1 MLSAMDL
8 FQLQTF
14 IAVVQEG
21 SFSRAAQKLHRS
33 QPAISQTIRKLEE
46 ELGEPL
52 LDRSSRDGTLTDAGQ
67 VMYEYAQKLVNL
79 RGEAQAALTELRE
92 LHRGKLSIAA
102 NEFTCLYL
110 LPVLDEF
117 RRQYPTIKITVLR
130 ALASHIP
137 DELLSH
143 NAELGVISFRP
154 TSSDLQSICVYSD
167 RLMFVVH
174 RGHPL
179 SEQPRVKIQ
188 QLGAEVF
195 IAHNVQSPYRLKVIE
210 AFRKSKTLLNMNV
223 ELPTIES
230 IKKFVAMGNGVALLP
245 RISVRE
251 ELGPKLVS
259 VPVPELQFERKLRI
273 VYRKGSKLS
282 HAARAFLKVAQSFA
296 EMREDYLYAVE
307 R

>member
-1 MLSAMDL
+1 MDL
-8 FQLQTF
+8 FELQTF

-46 ELGEPL
+46 EVGEAL

-67 VMYEYAQKLVNL
+67 VMYDYAQRLVNL
-79 RGEAQAALTELRE
+79 RTEARGALTELRE

-117 RRQYPTIKITVLR
+117 RRLYSTIKIMVVR
-130 ALASHIP
+130 SLASRIP
-137 DELLSH
+137 DELLNH
-143 NAELGVISFRP
+143 NAELGVTSFRP
-154 TSSDLQSICVYSD
+154 NSPELQSICVYSD
-167 RLMFVVH
+167 QLTFVVH

-179 SEQPRVKIQ
+179 SGQSRVKIQ

-210 AFRKSKTLLNMNV
+210 AFRKSKTPLNMNV

-245 RISVRE
+245 RIAVQE
-251 ELGPKLVS
+251 ELGSKLVS

-296 EMREDYLYAVE
+296 QTRKDYLYFVE

>member
-1 MLSAMDL
+1 MDL

-67 VMYEYAQKLVNL
+67 VMYEYAQKLANL
-79 RGEAQAALTELRE
+79 RAEAQAALTELRE

-102 NEFTCLYL
+102 NEFTSLYL

-117 RRQYPTIKITVLR
+117 RRLYPTIKITVLR
-130 ALASHIP
+130 ALASRIP

-154 TSSDLQSICVYSD
+154 TSPDLQSICVYSD
-167 RLMFVVH
+167 QLTFVVH

-210 AFRKSKTLLNMNV
+210 AFRKSKTPLNMNV

-251 ELGPKLVS
+251 ELGPKLVT

-296 EMREDYLYAVE
+296 ETRDDYLYSVE

>member
-1 MLSAMDL
+1 MEL
-8 FQLQTF
+8 FELQTF
-14 IAVVQEG
+14 VAVVQEG

-52 LDRSSRDGTLTDAGQ
+52 LDRSSRDGTITDAGQ
-67 VMYEYAQKLVNL
+67 VMYAYAQKLINL
-79 RGEAQAALTELRE
+79 RTEAQGALTELRQ
-92 LHRGKLSIAA
+92 LHSGKLSIAA

-117 RRQYPTIKITVLR
+117 RRLYPTIKITVVR
-130 ALASHIP
+130 SLASRIP

-143 NAELGVISFRP
+143 NAELGVISFHP
-154 TSSDLQSICVYSD
+154 SSPELQSIAVYSD
-167 RLMFVVH
+167 RLTFIVH
-174 RGHPL
+174 RAHPL
-179 SEQPRVKIQ
+179 AGQSRVKIQ

-195 IAHNVQSPYRLKVIE
+195 IAHNVASPYRLKVID
-210 AFRKSKTLLNMNV
+210 AFRKSKTPLNMNV

-245 RISVRE
+245 RISVQE
-251 ELGPKLVS
+251 DLGPKLVT

-273 VYRKGSKLS
+273 IYRKRSKLS
-282 HAARAFLKVAQSFA
+282 HAAKAFLKVAQSFA
-296 EMREDYLYAVE
+296 QNREDYMYTIE

>member
-1 MLSAMDL
+1 MDL
-8 FQLQTF
+8 FELQTF
-14 IAVVQEG
+14 MAVVQEG

-46 ELGEPL
+46 ELGEAL

-67 VMYEYAQKLVNL
+67 LIYDYAQKLINL
-79 RGEAQAALTELRE
+79 RSEAHGALTELRE
-92 LHRGKLSIAA
+92 LHHGKLNIAA

-117 RRQYPTIKITVLR
+117 RRLYPTIKITVLR
-130 ALASHIP
+130 SLASRIP
-137 DELLSH
+137 DELLNH

-154 TSSDLQSICVYSD
+154 NSPELQSICVYSD
-167 RLMFVVH
+167 QLTFIVH
-174 RGHPL
+174 RKHPL
-179 SEQPRVKIQ
+179 SGHSQVKIQ
-188 QLGAEVF
+188 QLGAESF
-195 IAHNVQSPYRLKVIE
+195 IAHHVQSPYRLKVID
-210 AFRKSKTLLNMNV
+210 AFRRSKTPLNMTV

-245 RISVRE
+245 RISVQE
-251 ELGPKLVS
+251 ELGSKLVS
-259 VPVPELQFERKLRI
+259 VPVPELQFERKLRM
-273 VYRKGSKLS
+273 VYRKRSKLS

-296 EMREDYLYAVE
+296 DTRENYLYAVE

>member
-1 MLSAMDL
+1 MDL

-21 SFSRAAQKLHRS
+21 SFSRAAHKLNRS

-46 ELGEPL
+46 ELGEAL

-67 VMYEYAQKLVNL
+67 VVYEYAQKLVNL
-79 RGEAQAALTELRE
+79 RMEAQGALTELRE
-92 LHRGKLSIAA
+92 LNRGKLSIAA

-117 RRQYPTIKITVLR
+117 RRLYPTIKITVQR
-130 ALASHIP
+130 SLASRIP
-137 DELLSH
+137 DELLNH
-143 NAELGVISFRP
+143 NAELGVVSFRP
-154 TSSDLQSICVYSD
+154 NSPDLQSISVYSD
-167 RLMFVVH
+167 QLTFIVH
-174 RGHPL
+174 RKHPL
-179 SEQPRVKIQ
+179 ADQERVKIQ

-195 IAHNVQSPYRLKVIE
+195 IAHNVQSPYRLKVID
-210 AFRKSKTLLNMNV
+210 AFRKSKTPLNMSV

-245 RISVRE
+245 RIAVQE
-251 ELGPKLVS
+251 DLGTKLVNI
-259 VPVPELQFERKLRI
+259 PVPELQFERKLRI
-273 VYRKGSKLS
+273 VYRKRSQLS
-282 HAARAFLKVAQSFA
+282 HAAKAFLRVAQSFA
-296 EMREDYLYAVE
+296 QAREDYMYAVE

>member
-1 MLSAMDL
+1 MDL

-21 SFSRAAQKLHRS
+21 SFSRAAHKLNRS

-46 ELGEPL
+46 ELGEAL

-67 VMYEYAQKLVNL
+67 VVYEYAQKLVNL
-79 RGEAQAALTELRE
+79 RMEAQGALTELRE
-92 LHRGKLSIAA
+92 LNRGRLSIAA

-117 RRQYPTIKITVLR
+117 RRLYPTIKITVQR
-130 ALASHIP
+130 SLASRIP
-137 DELLSH
+137 DELLNH
-143 NAELGVISFRP
+143 NAELGVVSFRP
-154 TSSDLQSICVYSD
+154 NSPDLQSISVYSD
-167 RLMFVVH
+167 QLTFIVH
-174 RGHPL
+174 RKHPL
-179 SEQPRVKIQ
+179 AGLERVKIQ

-195 IAHNVQSPYRLKVIE
+195 IAHNVQSPYRLKVID
-210 AFRKSKTLLNMNV
+210 AFRKSKTPLNMNV

-245 RISVRE
+245 RISVE
-251 ELGPKLVS
+251 EDLGTKFVS

-273 VYRKGSKLS
+273 VYRKRSQLS
-282 HAARAFLKVAQSFA
+282 HAAKAFLRVAQSFA
-296 EMREDYLYAVE
+296 QSREDYMYAVE

>member
-1 MLSAMDL
+1 MDL

-67 VMYEYAQKLVNL
+67 VMYDYAQKLVNL
-79 RGEAQAALTELRE
+79 RGEAQAALTELHE

-117 RRQYPTIKITVLR
+117 RRLYPTIKITVLR
-130 ALASHIP
+130 ALASRIP

-154 TSSDLQSICVYSD
+154 TSPDLQSICVYSD
-167 RLMFVVH
+167 QLTFVVH

-179 SEQPRVKIQ
+179 SEQTRVKIQ

-210 AFRKSKTLLNMNV
+210 AFRKSKTPLNMNV

-259 VPVPELQFERKLRI
+259 IPVPELQFERKLRI

-296 EMREDYLYAVE
+296 ETREDYLYSVE

>member
-1 MLSAMDL
+1 MEL
-8 FQLQTF
+8 FELQTF
-14 IAVVQEG
+14 MAVVQEG

-52 LDRSSRDGTLTDAGQ
+52 LDRSSRDGTITDAGQ
-67 VMYEYAQKLVNL
+67 VMYAYAQKLINL
-79 RGEAQAALTELRE
+79 RTEAQGALTELRQ
-92 LHRGKLSIAA
+92 LHSGKLSIAA

-117 RRQYPTIKITVLR
+117 RRLYPTIKITVVR
-130 ALASHIP
+130 SLASRIP

-143 NAELGVISFRP
+143 NAELGVISFHP
-154 TSSDLQSICVYSD
+154 SSPELQSIAVYSD
-167 RLMFVVH
+167 RLTFIVH
-174 RGHPL
+174 RAHPL
-179 SEQPRVKIQ
+179 AGQLRVKIQ

-195 IAHNVQSPYRLKVIE
+195 IAHNVASPYRLKVID
-210 AFRKSKTLLNMNV
+210 AFRKSKTPLNMNV

-245 RISVRE
+245 RISVQE
-251 ELGPKLVS
+251 DLGPKLVT

-273 VYRKGSKLS
+273 VYRKRSKLS

-296 EMREDYLYAVE
+296 QNRDDYMYAIE

>member
-1 MLSAMDL
+1 MDL

-21 SFSRAAQKLHRS
+21 SFSRAAHKLNRS

-46 ELGEPL
+46 ELGEAL

-67 VMYEYAQKLVNL
+67 VVYEYAQKLVNL
-79 RGEAQAALTELRE
+79 RMEAQGALTELRE
-92 LHRGKLSIAA
+92 LSRGKLSIAA

-117 RRQYPTIKITVLR
+117 RRLYPTIKIAVQR
-130 ALASHIP
+130 SLASRIP
-137 DELLSH
+137 DELLNH
-143 NAELGVISFRP
+143 NAELGVVSFRP
-154 TSSDLQSICVYSD
+154 NSPDLQSISVYSD
-167 RLMFVVH
+167 QLTFIVH
-174 RGHPL
+174 RKHPL
-179 SEQPRVKIQ
+179 AGQDRVKIQ

-195 IAHNVQSPYRLKVIE
+195 IAHNVQSPYRLKVID
-210 AFRKSKTLLNMNV
+210 AFRKSKTPLNMNV

-245 RISVRE
+245 RIAVQE
-251 ELGPKLVS
+251 DLGMKLVN

-273 VYRKGSKLS
+273 VYRKRSQLS
-282 HAARAFLKVAQSFA
+282 HAATAFLRVAQSFA
-296 EMREDYLYAVE
+296 QAREDYMYAVE

>member
-1 MLSAMDL
+1 MDL

-14 IAVVQEG
+14 IAVVEEG
-21 SFSRAAQKLHRS
+21 SFSRAAHKLHRS

-46 ELGEPL
+46 ELSEPL

-67 VMYEYAQKLVNL
+67 VVYEYAQKLVNL
-79 RGEAQAALTELRE
+79 RVEAQGALAELRE
-92 LHRGKLSIAA
+92 LQRGKLSIAA

-117 RRQYPTIKITVLR
+117 RRLYPTVKITVLR
-130 ALASHIP
+130 SLASRIP
-137 DELLSH
+137 DDLLSH
-143 NAELGVISFRP
+143 NAELGVVSFRP
-154 TSSDLQSICVYSD
+154 NSPELQSICVYSD
-167 RLMFVVH
+167 QLAFIVH
-174 RGHPL
+174 RKHPL
-179 SEQPRVKIQ
+179 SGQLRVKIQ

-210 AFRKSKTLLNMNV
+210 AFRKSKTPLNMTV

-245 RISVRE
+245 RIAVQE

-259 VPVPELQFERKLRI
+259 VPVPELQFERKLRL
-273 VYRKGSKLS
+273 VYRKRSKLS
-282 HAARAFLKVAQSFA
+282 HAAKAFLKVAQSFA
-296 EMREDYLYAVE
+296 NAREDYMYVIE

>member
-1 MLSAMDL
+1 MDL

-46 ELGEPL
+46 ELGEL
-52 LDRSSRDGTLTDAGQ
+52 VLDRSSRDGTLTDAGH
-67 VMYEYAQKLVNL
+67 VLFEYAQKLVNL

-102 NEFTCLYL
+102 NEFTSLYL

-117 RRQYPTIKITVLR
+117 RRLYPTIKITVLR
-130 ALASHIP
+130 ALASRIP

-154 TSSDLQSICVYSD
+154 TSPDLQSICVYSD
-167 RLMFVVH
+167 QLTFVVH

-179 SEQPRVKIQ
+179 SGQPRVKIQ

-195 IAHNVQSPYRLKVIE
+195 IAHNVQSPYRLKVID
-210 AFRKSKTLLNMNV
+210 AFRKSKTPLNMNV

-296 EMREDYLYAVE
+296 ETREDYLYAVE

>member
-1 MLSAMDL
+1 MEL

-14 IAVVQEG
+14 AAVVQER

-52 LDRSSRDGTLTDAGQ
+52 LDRSSRDGTLTDAGE
-67 VMYEYAQKLVNL
+67 VIYEYAQKLLNL
-79 RGEAQAALTELRE
+79 RGEAQSALTELRE
-92 LHRGKLSIAA
+92 LHSGKVTIAA

-110 LPVLDEF
+110 LPVLHEF
-117 RRQYPTIKITVLR
+117 RRMYPTIKATVVR
-130 ALASHIP
+130 SLASRIP
-137 DELLSH
+137 DELLNH
-143 NAELGVISFRP
+143 TAELGVISFRP
-154 TSSDLQSICVYSD
+154 NSPELQAIAVYSD
-167 RLMFVVH
+167 KLTFIVH

-179 SEQPRVKIQ
+179 SGQTRIKIQ
-188 QLGAEVF
+188 QLGGEVF
-195 IAHNVQSPYRLKVIE
+195 IAHNVPSPYRLKVID
-210 AFRKSKTLLNMNV
+210 AFRKAKTPLNMNI

-245 RISVRE
+245 RIAVQE

-259 VPVPELQFERKLRI
+259 VSVPELQFERKLRLI
-273 VYRKGSKLS
+273 YRKRSQLS
-282 HAARAFLKVAQSFA
+282 HAAKAFLKVAQSMA
-296 EMREDYLYAVE
+296 QSRGDYMYSVE

>member
-1 MLSAMDL
+1 MDL
-8 FQLQTF
+8 FELQTF
-14 IAVVQEG
+14 VAVVQEG

-46 ELGEPL
+46 GLGEAL

-67 VMYEYAQKLVNL
+67 VIYEYAQKLINL
-79 RGEAQAALTELRE
+79 RTEAEGALTELRE
-92 LHRGKLSIAA
+92 LHHGKLNVAA

-117 RRQYPTIKITVLR
+117 RRLYPTIKITVLR
-130 ALASHIP
+130 SLASRIP
-137 DELLSH
+137 DELLNH

-154 TSSDLQSICVYSD
+154 NSPDLQSICVYSD
-167 RLMFVVH
+167 QLTFIVH
-174 RGHPL
+174 RKHPL
-179 SEQPRVKIQ
+179 SGQARVRIQ
-188 QLGAEVF
+188 QLGAESF
-195 IAHNVQSPYRLKVIE
+195 IAHHVQSPYRLKVIE
-210 AFRKSKTLLNMNV
+210 AFRRSKTPLNMTV

-245 RISVRE
+245 RISVQE
-251 ELGPKLVS
+251 ELGSKLVS

-273 VYRKGSKLS
+273 VYRKRSNLS
-282 HAARAFLKVAQSFA
+282 HAARAFLKIAQSFA
-296 EMREDYLYAVE
+296 ETKENYLYGVE

>member
-1 MLSAMDL
+1 MDL

-14 IAVVQEG
+14 KAVVQEG

-46 ELGEPL
+46 ELSEPL
-52 LDRSSRDGTLTDAGQ
+52 LDRSSRDGTMTDAGQ
-67 VMYEYAQKLVNL
+67 VVYEYAQKMVNM
-79 RGEAQAALTELRE
+79 RAEAQGALAELRE

-102 NEFTCLYL
+102 NEFTSLYL
-110 LPVLDEF
+110 LPLLDEF
-117 RRQYPTIKITVLR
+117 RKLYPTIKVTVLR
-130 ALASHIP
+130 SLASRIP
-137 DELLSH
+137 DDLLNH
-143 NAELGVISFRP
+143 NAELGVVSFRP
-154 TSSDLQSICVYSD
+154 NSPELQSVCVYSD
-167 RLMFVVH
+167 RLAFIVH
-174 RGHPL
+174 RKHPL
-179 SEQPRVKIQ
+179 SGQSRVKIQ

-210 AFRKSKTLLNMNV
+210 AFRKSKTPLNMTV

-245 RISVRE
+245 RIAVQE

-259 VPVPELQFERKLRI
+259 VPVPELQFERKLRLI
-273 VYRKGSKLS
+273 YRKRSKLS
-282 HAARAFLKVAQSFA
+282 HAAKAFLKIAQTFA
-296 EMREDYLYAVE
+296 QTHEDYMYSIE